1 VGAAGADQVSG
12 DEAWDHVA
20 GRTVGQA
27 PSERIAQLT
36 APSPQFSLRQR
47 FVAC

>member
-1 VGAAGADQVSG
+1 MGAAGADQVSE
-12 DEAWDHVA
+12 DEASDHVA
-20 GRTVGQA
+20 GLTIGPA